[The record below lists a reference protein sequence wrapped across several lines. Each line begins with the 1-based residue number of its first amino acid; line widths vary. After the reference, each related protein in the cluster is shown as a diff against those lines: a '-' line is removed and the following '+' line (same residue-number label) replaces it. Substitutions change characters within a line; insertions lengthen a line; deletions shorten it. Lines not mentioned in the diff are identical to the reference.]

1 MHQTFNASLL
11 YLIQV
16 KLQKLDVRVYLE
28 CILVPTAEMSLCVH
42 LCMYQ
47 QKVVKICSNCK
58 YLGAINSRFYFS
70 GIQQSAVSGFIY
82 SLASVFSGRSMND
95 LLIGVDKA

>member
-1 MHQTFNASLL
+1 MHQKFNAGLS

-28 CILVPTAEMSLCVH
+28 CNLVPTAEMSLCVH

-47 QKVVKICSNCK
+47 QKVVKNMQYCK
-58 YLGAINSRFYFS
+58 CLGAINSRFYFS
-70 GIQQSAVSGFIY
+70 GMQQWVY
-82 SLASVFSGRSMND
+82 L
-95 LLIGVDKA
+95 